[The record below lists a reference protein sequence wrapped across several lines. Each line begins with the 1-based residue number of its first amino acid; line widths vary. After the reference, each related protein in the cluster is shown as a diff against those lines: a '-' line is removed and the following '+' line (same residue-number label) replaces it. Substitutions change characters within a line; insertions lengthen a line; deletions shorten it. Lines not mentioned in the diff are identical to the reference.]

1 MKPQIDESKVY
12 TIGTDDGKVI
22 EIKDTNLAN
31 GAVIQLWDEW
41 DKPKKWQLWKFEK
54 VGKYDDYRLINQLS
68 GKMLDLIAEGTTNGS
83 WAHQWERTDAQSQ
96 IWFLQPTPDGKFK
109 IMSKPCGRV
118 LDIVGLNAEDGA
130 RLQIWD
136 DVEGDNQHWI
146 LTEVD
151 PESGEHTRL
160 VPEVEETPKEKIRE
174 KAAEKKKAE
183 KPAV

>member
-96 IWFLQPTPDGKFK
+96 IWFLQPRSRYCRPERRRRSPPSDLGRRGRRQSALDPDR
-109 IMSKPCGRV
+109 SR
-118 LDIVGLNAEDGA
+118 
-130 RLQIWD
+130 
-136 DVEGDNQHWI
+136 
-146 LTEVD
+146 
-151 PESGEHTRL
+151 S
-160 VPEVEETPKEKIRE
+160 
-174 KAAEKKKAE
+174 
-183 KPAV
+183 